1 MRPFL
6 PDTEDSSAV
15 CAKEEALSY
24 SNVTQNVVDDAVQVE
39 TLIGTEIPALA
50 WPFLIIALVHLL
62 TAVGYCSLSII
73 IFNSN
78 SFRNMCAIYF
88 MHFLSK
94 DSNNN
99 AFVHS

>member
-24 SNVTQNVVDDAVQVE
+24 SNVTQNVVDVDDAVQVE
-39 TLIGTEIPALA
+39 NLIGTKIPSLA

-62 TAVGYCSLSII
+62 TAVGYCSLGII
-73 IFNSN
+73 IFHSN
-78 SFRNMCAIYF
+78 
-88 MHFLSK
+88 
-94 DSNNN
+94 
-99 AFVHS
+99 